1 MPIRDFI
8 QDEIKMLEKLG
19 KERLEF
25 QDNNFRKGELFAFKQ
40 CLEFLDFEE
49 GLQARE

>member
-1 MPIRDFI
+1 MSIREFI
-8 QDEIKMLEKLG
+8 QDEIKMLKKLG